1 MLPARLDSLSMPLPE
16 ELQLRTAGADDLQ
29 PIADLRASV
38 GWAAHDWALRAAI
51 EAPHA
56 RSLVASDARGA
67 VVGVGSGIVYG
78 ALGFVGNMVVAEG
91 YRRRGIGAAILE
103 SVLTFLEDR
112 GCARIELYATQ
123 VGRPLYAGHGF
134 APTGPSAVAQVDRGI
149 DLGATSGLVVTEAE
163 PPAIEVIAA
172 YDAPRFGGDRSS
184 LLGMM
189 VADPARPLLVA
200 MERGAPA
207 GYAWLRPDGPR
218 LGPFVADAPVVA
230 AALLAEAFERAPGAD
245 ALALNLPLANR
256 AGTAWLSGL
265 GVALEPWD
273 GRMAR
278 GPQIARRDDTIYGN
292 VVGAL
297 G

>member
-1 MLPARLDSLSMPLPE
+1 MLPARLDSQSMPLPE

-29 PIADLRASV
+29 PIADLRAAV
-38 GWAAHDWALRAAI
+38 GWAAHGWALRAAM

-56 RSLVASDARGA
+56 RSLVACDVSGSI
-67 VVGVGSGIVYG
+67 VGVGSGIVYG

-91 YRRRGIGAAILE
+91 HRRRGIGAAILDA
-103 SVLTFLEDR
+103 VLAYLEAR
-112 GCARIELYATQ
+112 GCTRIELYATQ
-123 VGRPLYAGHGF
+123 DGRPLYAGRGF
-134 APTGPSAVAQVDRGI
+134 SLTGPSAVAQVDRAT
-149 DLGATSGLVVTEAE
+149 DLGAAASVVVTEAG
-163 PPAIEVIAA
+163 PPAIDALA
-172 YDAPRFGGDRSS
+172 GYDAPRFGGNRSP
-184 LLGMM
+184 LLAMM
-189 VADPARPLLVA
+189 LADPARPLLMA
-200 MERGAPA
+200 IDGGAPA

-245 ALALNLPLANR
+245 ALGLNLPMANR
-256 AGTAWLSGL
+256 AGTEWLRGL